1 MSVEQIV
8 NSDEYYLKR
17 KKALDSLLAKTRA
30 ATTEASVA
38 TAFETELF
46 YFIKLNFGKDITFDK
61 EVGQTD
67 LKHKRH
73 IFTGRMD
80 AVSNDLVIEY
90 KKANKLETE
99 KDQIKATVQVED
111 YLEQL
116 KAERKIEYSAI
127 LTDGQKIRYF
137 YYLDSALHHTPFKDI
152 DENDL
157 DKIVKSLI
165 NVGNKKFVPENI
177 I

>member
-1 MSVEQIV
+1 MNSNKVMSVEQIV

-90 KKANKLETE
+90 KKANKNYVFLFAKIYTKVLAIYNNVHL
-99 KDQIKATVQVED
+99 KDNHQYITHF
-111 YLEQL
+111 
-116 KAERKIEYSAI
+116 I
-127 LTDGQKIRYF
+127 
-137 YYLDSALHHTPFKDI
+137 
-152 DENDL
+152 
-157 DKIVKSLI
+157 
-165 NVGNKKFVPENI
+165 
-177 I
+177 